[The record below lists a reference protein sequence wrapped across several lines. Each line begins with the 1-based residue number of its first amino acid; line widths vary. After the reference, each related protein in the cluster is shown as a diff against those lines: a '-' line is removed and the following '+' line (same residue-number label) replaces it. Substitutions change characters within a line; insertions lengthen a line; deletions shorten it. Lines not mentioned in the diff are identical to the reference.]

1 MFRNYHY
8 HHPFIIVV
16 LLVVA
21 VVFIIIIITVT
32 TINLCLSAYPPIGL
46 SATQTHIPSA
56 SINDVHEHTH
66 SFQIKTKARIEFPG
80 SLLGRKEN
88 PRRSA
93 TKGAGVS
100 LCVLGI
106 IGEVTT

>member
-32 TINLCLSAYPPIGL
+32 TINLCLSVYPPIGL

-56 SINDVHEHTH
+56 SINDLHEHTH
-66 SFQIKTKARIEFPG
+66 SFQIKTKARIEFPDPSSAVKRIRADLQPRAPAFPFVSWG
-80 SLLGRKEN
+80 SSGR
-88 PRRSA
+88 
-93 TKGAGVS
+93 
-100 LCVLGI
+100 
-106 IGEVTT
+106 